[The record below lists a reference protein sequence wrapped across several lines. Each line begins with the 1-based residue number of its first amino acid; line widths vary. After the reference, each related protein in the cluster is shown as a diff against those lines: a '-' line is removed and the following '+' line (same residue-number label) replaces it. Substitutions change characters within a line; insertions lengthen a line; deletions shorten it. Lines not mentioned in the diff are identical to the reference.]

1 MTGVVWGFLWVLAAP
16 PEGAAEPVPFFAD
29 TKFYRELLKKKACT
43 NDDGARIVLAY
54 VEHGDSEC
62 PPGDRV
68 LKLKVRQL
76 LAESWEIDPAEGL
89 SADLFAYMIC
99 RTLGVKGGLSA
110 RLFGLGP
117 RTAYREAVNLRLMR
131 ANGQGR
137 TLSGPE
143 LLSVMARVEEYRKKR
158 END

>member
-1 MTGVVWGFLWVLAAP
+1 MTVVVWGFLWILAAP
-16 PEGAAEPVPFFAD
+16 AERAAEPISLLAD
-29 TKFYRELLKKKACT
+29 TKFYRELLKKKACS
-43 NDDGARIVLAY
+43 NDDGARIVLAF

-62 PPGDRV
+62 PPAERV
-68 LKLKVRQL
+68 LKMKVREL
-76 LAESWEIDPAEGL
+76 LAESWEIDPAEAL
-89 SADLFAYMIC
+89 SADLFAFMIC
-99 RTLGVKGGLSA
+99 RALGVKGGLSA
-110 RLFGLGP
+110 RVFGLGP

-143 LLSVMARVEEYRKKR
+143 VLSIMARVEEYRKKR